1 MMKTQPTLLTL
12 ALASI
17 GMVAQA
23 ATPPDAGQILQETMP
38 QTIQPI
44 APSVTIDVPTQPL
57 LDERHGGQKVTLNA
71 INITGN
77 IAFSAEQL
85 NAVLGDIRAE
95 PKDLAD
101 MRHLANLISLY
112 YRNNGYPFARAY
124 LPAQKLSDGVL
135 NIAVL
140 EGRYGQ
146 LVAKGELGEQV
157 QPFLN
162 QIQSGDLIESSQL
175 ERTTLIIGD
184 LPGIRV
190 SPVMK
195 PGQNTGE
202 GDLDLQV
209 EQDKRYN
216 GAVIVDNH
224 GNRYTSAYRAMLNVN
239 ANRLF
244 TLGDE
249 LNVTGLV
256 TDEKMWFGNAGYSL
270 PLGYS
275 GLRGKLSYVRTSYEL
290 TKEYKNL
297 DAIGIADIVSAGLS
311 YPLKRSQTTNIILN
325 GQIERK
331 SFVDEVRFNQTKKN
345 KSAIVIPL
353 SVNFDHRDAL
363 GAGGITYGS
372 VSASWGDI
380 NLETASERQTDKTT
394 ARTQGSFYKLNLDAA
409 RIQNIGANFSAYI
422 RIAGQWANKNL
433 DSSEDM
439 SLGGPRGVRAYPQ
452 GEASGDQA
460 MLGQIELRYNYKM
473 LTPYAFYDAGR
484 ISVNTSPWSAG
495 NNTREISGAG
505 LGLRVSYQAW
515 SADIAAAWRNG
526 GGKPQSDTRDDSP
539 RIWASA
545 SYRF

>member
-1 MMKTQPTLLTL
+1 MNMQPSLLTL
-12 ALASI
+12 ALAS
-17 GMVAQA
+17 VSFAAQA
-23 ATPPDAGQILQETMP
+23 VTPPDAGQILQETLP
-38 QTIQPI
+38 QTIQPLT
-44 APSVTIDVPTQPL
+44 PSVTLDVPTQPL
-57 LDERHGGQKVTLNA
+57 LDEAHGGQKVTISA
-71 INITGN
+71 VEISGN
-77 IAFSAEQL
+77 TVLSTEQL
-85 NAVLGDIRAE
+85 KAVIGKMNND

-101 MRHLANLISLY
+101 LRHLANLITIY

-124 LPAQKLSDGVL
+124 LPAQKLSEGVL

-146 LVAKGELGEQV
+146 LEAKGELGEQV
-157 QPFLN
+157 QPFLD
-162 QIQSGDLIESSQL
+162 QIQSGDLIESAQL

-202 GDLDLQV
+202 ADLDLQV
-209 EQDKRYN
+209 EEDKRYN
-216 GAVIVDNH
+216 GAVMVDNH
-224 GNRYTSAYRAMLNVN
+224 GNRYTGAYRAMVNLN

-249 LNVTGLV
+249 LSVTGLV
-256 TDEKMWFGNAGYSL
+256 TDEKMWFGNLGYSL

-297 DAIGIADIVSAGLS
+297 DAVGIADIVSAGLS
-311 YPLKRSQTTNIILN
+311 YPLMRSQTTNLVLN
-325 GQIERK
+325 GQLERK

-345 KSAIVIPL
+345 KSATVIPL
-353 SVNFDHRDAL
+353 SLNFDHRD
-363 GAGGITYGS
+363 GVAGGGVSYGS
-372 VSASWGDI
+372 LSATWGD
-380 NLETASERQTDKTT
+380 LSLDTASERQTDKTT
-394 ARTQGSFYKLNLDAA
+394 AQTQGSFYKLNLDAA
-409 RIQNIGANFSAYI
+409 RIQNIGANFSAYA
-422 RIAGQWANKNL
+422 RLAGQWANKNL

-460 MLGQIELRYNYKM
+460 MLGQVELRYNYKM
-473 LTPYAFYDAGR
+473 LTPYVFYDAGR
-484 ISVNTSPWSAG
+484 VSINTSPWTAG

-505 LGLRVSYQAW
+505 FGVRIVYQAW
-515 SADIAAAWRNG
+515 SGDIAAAWRNS

-539 RIWASA
+539 RIWANA
-545 SYRF
+545 SYQF